1 MCWKITLHGTYL
13 CIRRRS
19 KCISLSY
26 SLFLSLFLIHI
37 SRYVIMMI
45 KIQDLLEEL
54 TEKFGR
60 FTIRGAVSVVVIS
73 INHSY
78 TVFAARFT
86 TRLRLVCSFCVSF
99 FSSFLLAQS
108 LFQKSLFNFTYRNLQ
123 FWRRFDECSNVST
136 NRVMEQL
143 QK

>member
-1 MCWKITLHGTYL
+1 
-13 CIRRRS
+13 
-19 KCISLSY
+19 
-26 SLFLSLFLIHI
+26 
-37 SRYVIMMI
+37 MMI

-86 TRLRLVCSFCVSF
+86 TRLRLVVVFP
-99 FSSFLLAQS
+99 SSLLFFLLKAY
-108 LFQKSLFNFTYRNLQ
+108 FKSLFNFTYRNSQ
-123 FWRRFDECSNVST
+123 FDVGSDECS
-136 NRVMEQL
+136 M
-143 QK
+143 

>member
-1 MCWKITLHGTYL
+1 
-13 CIRRRS
+13 
-19 KCISLSY
+19 
-26 SLFLSLFLIHI
+26 
-37 SRYVIMMI
+37 MMI

-86 TRLRLVCSFCVSF
+86 TRLRLVVVFLLLF
-99 FSSFLLAQS
+99 FSSCSKLIS
-108 LFQKSLFNFTYRNLQ
+108 KSLFNFTYRNSQ
-123 FWRRFDECSNVST
+123 FDVASDECS
-136 NRVMEQL
+136 M
-143 QK
+143 